1 MTEPE
6 IKQLAIDLA
15 RVLWQMQKNV
25 WINCDSGDEQ
35 DERDC
40 DHWRSIGAGLVK
52 KVQDE
57 LL

>member
-1 MTEPE
+1 MTDPE

-15 RVLWQMQKNV
+15 RVLWQMQRNR
-25 WINCDSGDEQ
+25 WINCNSGDDQ

-40 DHWRSIGAGLVK
+40 DHWRAIGALLVD
-52 KVQDE
+52 KVQKN